1 MIAVRTCPCG
11 VAFSPIPAR
20 LSGGGAAGTGAAAG
34 TSVEIPGAR
43 ATVAGRRTPNRK
55 GFRDTGRGRTALTR
69 SRSRSAW
76 GFKSSDCISRAA
88 GCLTPPGS
96 AEPGVDD
103 VGGDTANQAAI
114 RPPPATHS
122 AVKVRVIGLKSILA
136 RGATHRLWAV
146 DCRLLAT
153 DMNRAAAEFCERP
166 TTHGLQS
173 TASCVIIPRASRWL
187 FRQRPG

>member
-114 RPPPATHS
+114 RPPPATHT
-122 AVKVRVIGLKSILA
+122 VVRVRVIGLKSILT
-136 RGATHRLWAV
+136 RGGHPQAV
-146 DCRLLAT
+146 GGRLLAS
-153 DMNRAAAEFCERP
+153 DMNRAVVEIRERP
-166 TTHGLQS
+166 TVHGLQA